1 MGYEVI
7 EQAVEVAGRTWTLT
21 TLKDRQQFH
30 DPDGELEA
38 AGVAPAT
45 WPLFGVVWSAGILL
59 AEAMTTEPIERR
71 RILEVGCGLGI
82 ASLVLKERRADIL
95 ATDIHPLA
103 GEFLAKNAAANDVET
118 PPFLTVDWRSPPQD
132 LGQFDLIVGSDLLY
146 ERDQPEGLAEF
157 MSGHCRE
164 VGNVII
170 TDPGRNQTG
179 AFSREMRTFGFHGLE
194 TRNGRSRLI
203 RYSRSTRAQ

>member
-1 MGYEVI
+1 MGYEVT
-7 EQAVEVAGRTWTLT
+7 EQVVEVAGRRWVLT

-30 DPDGELEA
+30 DPEGELEA
-38 AGVAPAT
+38 AGIAPAT
-45 WPLFGVVWSAGILL
+45 WPLFGVVWDAGLLL
-59 AEAMTTEPIERR
+59 AAAMSAEPIEGR

-82 ASLVLKERRADIL
+82 ASLVLQDRGADIL

-103 GEFLAKNAAANDVET
+103 GEFLEDNAAANNVEM
-118 PPFLTVDWRSPPQD
+118 PPFVAVDWRNPPED
-132 LGQFDLIVGSDLLY
+132 LGLFDLIIGSDLLY

-157 MSGHCRE
+157 MARCCKEDGM
-164 VGNVII
+164 VII

-179 AFSREMRTFGFHGLE
+179 AFSREMRAFGFHGLE
-194 TRNGRSRLI
+194 TRDGKSRLI